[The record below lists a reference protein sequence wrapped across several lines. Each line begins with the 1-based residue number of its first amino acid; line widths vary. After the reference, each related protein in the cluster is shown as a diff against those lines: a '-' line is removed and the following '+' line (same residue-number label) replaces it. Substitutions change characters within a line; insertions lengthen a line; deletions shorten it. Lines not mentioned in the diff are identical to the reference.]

1 MTIETEKKDIF
12 GFPQQAASLHMSDDE
27 FRLLRNL
34 VYEECGIWLK
44 DEKKFFLQNRAFQRM
59 KALNLKSCYR
69 YYKHINDPAA
79 GKEEL
84 LSFLDALT
92 INETCFFRNRPQ
104 LDLFSSHVVPD
115 LVPRKRDKQDFS
127 IKIWSAG

>member
-1 MTIETEKKDIF
+1 MPTDAEKTIQISQF
-12 GFPQQAASLHMSDDE
+12 QQEFHMSDDE

-59 KALNLKSCYR
+59 KKLNIKSSYR
-69 YYKHINDPAA
+69 YYKHLSGEES

-84 LSFLDALT
+84 LAFLDALT
-92 INETCFFRNRPQ
+92 INETSFFRNRPQ
-104 LDLFSSHVVPD
+104 LDVFASIVVPD
-115 LVPRKRDKQDFS
+115 LIERKRKANDFTL
-127 IKIWSAG
+127 K